1 MFAIITPAIHK
12 LLADFSIFVAEMVIF
27 LDGDSDILHF
37 LLILY
42 HEVEVSFHNALSLT
56 TSTY

>member
-37 LLILY
+37 FTNF
-42 HEVEVSFHNALSLT
+42 VP
-56 TSTY
+56 